1 MYLTNHL
8 RKYFN
13 HALQSRSYKYQRKAK
28 FDMATR
34 DYVGAVVRG
43 TRRFQ
48 VNLARHDDQIL
59 VECACPGFE
68 ASGVCEHLWAVIAV
82 AERRGA
88 LRGDGVD
95 ESLEL
100 VKWESDKKGGH
111 LNPEIAAQLAAKP
124 RPDKWKKQIG
134 ELSAQIAR
142 PLGRDEWPATRQ
154 ILYVIDV
161 ALTLQ

>member
-13 HALQSRSYKYQRKAK
+13 YTLQNRGYKYQWKAK
-28 FDMATR
+28 FDTATR
-34 DYVGAVVRG
+34 DFVGAVVRS

-59 VECACPGFE
+59 VECACPVFE
-68 ASGVCEHLWAVIAV
+68 ASGVCEHLWAVIAQ
-82 AERRGA
+82 AEQRGA
-88 LRGDGVD
+88 LRGDDVG

-100 VKWESDKKGGH
+100 VKWEFDKKGEH
-111 LNPEIAAQLAAKP
+111 LTPEIAAQLAAKP

-134 ELSAQIAR
+134 DLSVQIAR
-142 PLGRDEWPATRQ
+142 PPGRDEWPATRQ

-161 ALTLQ
+161 